1 MSSQTVKIVASIVL
15 IGGAATYLLAD
26 TLFADAEALT
36 YFHPA
41 DAVMAQKA
49 ELTGKRIR
57 MGGHVTKG
65 TIFQKKGTLDYQFD
79 VRPVPG
85 MIKHP
90 EFANSSVTVRYM
102 GVVPDTFKD
111 DAEVIVTGTL
121 GSDGVFQANDLL
133 AKCPSKYEAE
143 AKSKGTY

>member
-1 MSSQTVKIVASIVL
+1 MSSQTVKIVASIAL
-15 IGGAATYLLAD
+15 IGGAGTYLLAD

-41 DAVMAQKA
+41 DAVLAQKT
-49 ELTGKRIR
+49 ELVGKRIR

-65 TIFQKKGTLDYQFD
+65 SIFQKKGTLDYQFD
-79 VRPVPG
+79 VRPVPA
-85 MIKHP
+85 MLKHP

-121 GSDGVFQANDLL
+121 GPDGVFQANDLL

>member
-1 MSSQTVKIVASIVL
+1 MSQTVKVVASIIL
-15 IGGAATYLLAD
+15 IGGAASYLLAD
-26 TLFADAEALT
+26 TLFADSEALT

-41 DAVMAQKA
+41 DAVLAQKS
-49 ELTGKRIR
+49 ELAGKKIR
-57 MGGHVTKG
+57 MGGHVQKG
-65 TIFQKKGTLDYQFD
+65 SIFQKKGTLNYQFE

-85 MIKHP
+85 MLKHA
-90 EFANSSVTVRYM
+90 EFANSTIVVRYD

-121 GSDGVFQANDLL
+121 GSDGTFQASDLL

-143 AKSKGTY
+143 AKTNGSY